1 MKQQLL
7 NDLAELY
14 DITSDDELL
23 ILFGILTL
31 IVIGCL
37 LGWYGIVGVV
47 IIELYRYA
55 KNLWHKKT
63 VGATT
68 ESK

>member
-14 DITSDDELL
+14 ETTPDDELL
-23 ILFGILTL
+23 VPFGVLTL
-31 IVIGCL
+31 IVIGSI
-37 LGWYGIVGVV
+37 LGWYGIAGVV